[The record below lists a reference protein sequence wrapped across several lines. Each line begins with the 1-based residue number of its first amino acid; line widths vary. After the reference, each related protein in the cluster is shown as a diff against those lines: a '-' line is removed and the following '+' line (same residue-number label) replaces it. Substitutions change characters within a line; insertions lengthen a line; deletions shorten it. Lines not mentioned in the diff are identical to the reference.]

1 MVGSALSQSL
11 DEVTCCASFVGAL
24 TLSPR
29 GISADATKWEQ
40 LPADLQQVMRDV
52 GDEMF
57 TESMARWRAEEI
69 YNAAADELTKNGYR
83 ILEPFPLEDRLEIQ
97 QAILKVW
104 REDVEKIGPH
114 ALEYYDRIVAA
125 LKAGG

>member
-1 MVGSALSQSL
+1 M
-11 DEVTCCASFVGAL
+11 
-24 TLSPR
+24 P
-29 GISADATKWEQ
+29 ATRCSSSRW
-40 LPADLQQVMRDV
+40 R
-52 GDEMF
+52 
-57 TESMARWRAEEI
+57 SWRAEGI

-114 ALEYYDRIVAA
+114 AQEFYDRIVAA